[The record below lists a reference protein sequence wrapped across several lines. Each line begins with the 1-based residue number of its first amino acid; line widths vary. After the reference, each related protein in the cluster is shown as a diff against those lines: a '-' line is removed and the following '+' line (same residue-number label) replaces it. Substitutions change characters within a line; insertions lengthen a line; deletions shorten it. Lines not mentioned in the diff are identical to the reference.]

1 MKSMLSFISDMANS
15 YGKEIK
21 SICEKE
27 FVKKLLTK
35 LRALKVKRYEVEIN
49 QQEEVLKLILE

>member
-1 MKSMLSFISDMANS
+1 MLSFISDMANS